1 MFHLIMYTLDTWKFV
16 CNLCRWQDG
25 SLLVC
30 RSCVAKSGWEMWVG
44 KVWFYFLFLFL
55 FIFSYLQSLHSVMQA
70 STGHMGAF
78 NETVKSTVMVIS
90 TIRSPLL
97 QSNCVQ
103 TGPLMW
109 VIEFVIET
117 QPGSDLFAVLN
128 ILGTGHCC
136 LIH

>member
-1 MFHLIMYTLDTWKFV
+1 
-16 CNLCRWQDG
+16 
-25 SLLVC
+25 
-30 RSCVAKSGWEMWVG
+30 MWVE

-55 FIFSYLQSLHSVMQA
+55 FIFSYLHSLHSVMQA
-70 STGHMGAF
+70 STGHMGAY

-90 TIRSPLL
+90 TLRSPLL

-117 QPGSDLFAVLN
+117 QPGSDLFAVWTYWA
-128 ILGTGHCC
+128 LGTTVWSIRRGPNFSGIVLLVPKKEGYVLSYLLNLKVKNIIKC
-136 LIH
+136 L